1 MQPHRHDADHGPEA
15 VCPPAPRLLY
25 HERERRRLV
34 QQAQLALGIV
44 GRGRIE
50 EDAAGDE
57 IAMEIGDEGPDVA
70 RVFRL
75 DLASPFLNAATTRCT
90 DGVQRF
96 QLLSFTL

>member
-1 MQPHRHDADHGPEA
+1 MQALRHDVEHRPAA
-15 VCPPAPRLLY
+15 VGRPAPRLLH

-70 RVFRL
+70 RVLRL
-75 DLASPFLNAATTRCT
+75 DLALAVLEIGRAH
-90 DGVQRF
+90 V
-96 QLLSFTL
+96 